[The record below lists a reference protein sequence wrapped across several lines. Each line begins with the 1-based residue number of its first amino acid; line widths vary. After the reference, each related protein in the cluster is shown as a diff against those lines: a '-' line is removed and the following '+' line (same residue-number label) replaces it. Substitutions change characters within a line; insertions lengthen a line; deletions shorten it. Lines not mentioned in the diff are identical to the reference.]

1 MSQAMVIPPGSAA
14 HPVVYP
20 LNTLPEQTSWFTLK
34 DCIHRYSL
42 VVAGFTFAITTT
54 PISFMRYTFAHNM
67 LWYGTVP
74 GFIMSLGFPIMPA
87 VLVGVQAI
95 QKVKSLFETSNW
107 QTDGPGRVFF
117 MKPSNPIGSFV
128 WDCYL
133 TQSMYVGQYF
143 LVGTNPDAISHTWVD
158 SLLTKDFWRKS
169 LNSVNARVP
178 RELGR
183 FEKLELTMDYDL
195 AENDTVIKLEDS
207 FLGIGDSFW
216 KYGADYS
223 NLNEFKAKMK
233 ETYDT
238 DQFRE
243 KIALVLEL
251 VRPKQELGVHQLD
264 IITMRT
270 PDNDVKVISVLL
282 WADCTTDSSHSTRA
296 GYTIDLE
303 TERVVASTG
312 WYSPFFATMK
322 TPLIG
327 TKYEGVKKACES
339 AVAAHKNIE
348 YKWLTAIGWD
358 CMIMKDDEVVFF
370 EGNFAGA
377 RTPRRMFLSF
387 SNLKGFLTQLFWP
400 FGKGNS
406 VTPGAQDFK

>member
-1 MSQAMVIPPGSAA
+1 MQ
-14 HPVVYP
+14 
-20 LNTLPEQTSWFTLK
+20 
-34 DCIHRYSL
+34 
-42 VVAGFTFAITTT
+42 
-54 PISFMRYTFAHNM
+54 
-67 LWYGTVP
+67 
-74 GFIMSLGFPIMPA
+74 
-87 VLVGVQAI
+87 
-95 QKVKSLFETSNW
+95 
-107 QTDGPGRVFF
+107 
-117 MKPSNPIGSFV
+117 
-128 WDCYL
+128 
-133 TQSMYVGQYF
+133 
-143 LVGTNPDAISHTWVD
+143 
-158 SLLTKDFWRKS
+158 
-169 LNSVNARVP
+169 
-178 RELGR
+178 
-183 FEKLELTMDYDL
+183 
-195 AENDTVIKLEDS
+195 
-207 FLGIGDSFW
+207 GIGDSFW

-358 CMIMKDDEVVFF
+358 CMIMKDDEVRWLLPDLGLFF
-370 EGNFAGA
+370 CFGAAWTAPLCLPRAGRGDMGQ
-377 RTPRRMFLSF
+377 RTTIAELCSMLWFNVSSAGRVL
-387 SNLKGFLTQLFWP
+387 
-400 FGKGNS
+400 
-406 VTPGAQDFK
+406 